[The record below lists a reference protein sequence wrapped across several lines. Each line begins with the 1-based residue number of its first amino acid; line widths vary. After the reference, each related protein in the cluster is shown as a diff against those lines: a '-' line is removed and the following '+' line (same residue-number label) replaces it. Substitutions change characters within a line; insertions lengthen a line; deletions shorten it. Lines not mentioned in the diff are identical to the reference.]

1 MGTCSLI
8 LCGTHCERPAKVGET
23 IGFYASPI
31 AFAAN
36 RVCFDATVRWQLKYN
51 GEFILNQGEFS
62 AGDRSAGVVFTAERP
77 GWYMAIFEVFRN
89 GELDATGKIGA
100 LVEPEL
106 LEAALPVPED
116 FDEFWKKQLD
126 SLHRIPAEM
135 RLTPLNSSDLIS
147 TFALQA
153 NGGDDGVPL
162 RGVLARPAKTV
173 RGGHPAILLPH
184 GAGVRSSDYGRIAV
198 WAAKGFLALDV
209 NAHGLENGHEP
220 SWYEEKDKEY
230 MGYPIW
236 GFESGDPEKPYMRNV
251 FLRLVRALECL
262 SDMPEWDGRNLWVF
276 GGSQAAWQGLA
287 GAALMPK
294 VSGAALWIPAGCDI
308 YAGGWPFAHLIGQ
321 ERPEGLRRTLPYYD
335 AGSFAT
341 RIKDIPVMVSM
352 GLVDEVCKAD
362 GVSAVYN
369 RLATP
374 LKRRELHERM
384 QHETGSSVI
393 LELTRFIMGNLK

>member
-1 MGTCSLI
+1 
-8 LCGTHCERPAKVGET
+8 
-23 IGFYASPI
+23 
-31 AFAAN
+31 
-36 RVCFDATVRWQLKYN
+36 
-51 GEFILNQGEFS
+51 
-62 AGDRSAGVVFTAERP
+62 
-77 GWYMAIFEVFRN
+77 
-89 GELDATGKIGA
+89 
-100 LVEPEL
+100 
-106 LEAALPVPED
+106 
-116 FDEFWKKQLD
+116 
-126 SLHRIPAEM
+126 M

-341 RIKDIPVMVSM
+341 RIKDIPVMFSM

-369 RLATP
+369 RLATS
-374 LKRRELHERM
+374 LKRRELHECM

>member
-1 MGTCSLI
+1 MGSCSLI

-23 IGFYASPI
+23 VGFYASPVTI
-31 AFAAN
+31 GTN
-36 RVCFDATVRWQLKYN
+36 RVCFDAVVRWKLKYN
-51 GEFILNQGEFS
+51 GEIILDQGEFPAS
-62 AGDRSAGVVFTAERP
+62 DRSAGVAFTAGRP

-89 GELDATGKIGA
+89 GVLDAAGKIGA
-100 LVEPEL
+100 LVAPER

-116 FDEFWKKQLD
+116 FDAFWERQLEA
-126 SLHRIPAEM
+126 LHRIPAQM
-135 RLTPLNSSDLIS
+135 RLTPLNASGMVS
-147 TFALQA
+147 TFDFQA
-153 NGGDDGVPL
+153 NGGDDGVPV
-162 RGVLARPAKTV
+162 RGVLARPAKAAA
-173 RGGHPAILLPH
+173 GGHPAILLPH

-198 WAAKGFLALDV
+198 WAAKGFLALDI
-209 NAHGLENGHEP
+209 NAHGLENGRDP
-220 SWYEEKDKEY
+220 AWYEEKEKAFA
-230 MGYPIW
+230 GYPQR

-251 FLRLVRALECL
+251 LLRAVRALECL
-262 SDMPEWDGRNLWVF
+262 ADMPEWDGRNLWVF

-308 YAGGWPFAHLIGQ
+308 YGGGWPFAHLIGG

-335 AGSFAT
+335 GGSFAT
-341 RIKDIPVMVSM
+341 RIKDIPVMFSV

-362 GVSAVYN
+362 GVAAAYN

-374 LKRRELHERM
+374 RKRYELHERM

-393 LELTRFIMGNLK
+393 LELTRFIMGNLR